1 MQSDKIQC
9 RICNMEMKNPVPI
22 TGLELPD
29 LKVKIFRLI

>member
-29 LKVKIFRLI
+29 LKVKIFRLF